1 MHIWHHDY
9 EGTAKTT
16 VNFGIIFSCWD
27 WIFGTAKM
35 PPDPPAH
42 LGFKGVEA
50 FPDNFFSQEIWPLQ
64 RLAPG
69 VRSTIAW
76 SVIGALVMAAAW
88 YLREPHSLR
97 PETPMLGEV
106 AAASQP
112 TGVFPAMNA
121 YSPSPEEAENAIQHF
136 GAQARAEGYQDPA
149 SMVSVPELAK
159 SLGAYG
165 LVLID
170 VRPEDRFALGH
181 IPGARRVYRGDYSSS
196 AEIPGLSRSAGELE
210 RMLRDRGVDR
220 ESTVVLYGDG
230 GPEPYRLWWTLKTV
244 TELDTRVL
252 DGGLQAWKAAGH
264 HVAGG
269 DGLQVEPGDVGMRAP
284 VSPPALR
291 WPETSA
297 FIAEHPGTRLLDTR
311 SSIEF
316 DGSEKH
322 PKAGRAGHIPGAANL
337 DWAEVLRDKEDDH
350 RLRSPDALHE
360 LFAKHGVGGDTAVV
374 TYCQSGTRS
383 AAVYFALHQLGFR
396 SDEMLN
402 YDGSWAEYSRLD
414 LPVEP

>member
-1 MHIWHHDY
+1 
-9 EGTAKTT
+9 

-42 LGFKGVEA
+42 LGFKGVET

-69 VRSTIAW
+69 VHSTLVW

-88 YLREPHSLR
+88 YLREPHKLR

-112 TGVFPAMNA
+112 TGAFPAMNA
-121 YSPSPEEAENAIQHF
+121 YSPSPQEAENAISHF
-136 GAQARAEGYQDPA
+136 GKAAGSNGYHAPDV
-149 SMVSVPELAK
+149 MVSVPELAK
-159 SLGAYG
+159 ALGAPS
-165 LVLID
+165 LVVID

-196 AEIPGLSRSAGELE
+196 DEIPGLSRSAKELE
-210 RMLRDRGVDR
+210 RMLRGRGVDR
-220 ESTVVLYGDG
+220 DSTVVLYGDG
-230 GPEPYRLWWTLKTV
+230 GPEPYRLWWTLRTV
-244 TELDTRVL
+244 AGFQTRVL
-252 DGGLQAWKAAGH
+252 DGGLAAWKAAGH

-269 DGLQVEPGDVGMRAP
+269 DGLEIEAGDVAVRVP
-284 VSPPALR
+284 ESPPAQR
-291 WPETSA
+291 WPQTSA
-297 FIAEHPGTRLLDTR
+297 FLAQHPGAQLLDTR
-311 SSIEF
+311 SRIEF

-322 PKAGRAGHIPGAANL
+322 PKAARAGHIPGAAHL

-350 RLRSPDALHE
+350 RMRSPDALRE
-360 LFAKHGVGGDTAVV
+360 LLAKHGVGSEAAVV

-383 AAVYFALHQLGFR
+383 AAVYFALEQIGFR
-396 SDEMLN
+396 PDQILN